1 MKRRIPL
8 VAALLSFFYSLG
20 LARADTTEFD
30 GAAAWRAGN
39 AIGVL
44 EARRS
49 GWDYGGFLDT
59 VISGNVEECMSDAYS
74 TLAMRDC
81 YADAHNAWE
90 DVLTAEYQLR
100 LQNVGDQEGLRE
112 VQRAWIK
119 YRDLKC
125 AYSGNSLG
133 SAGTI
138 ARTSCAAVM
147 AKQRALEFIA
157 SNSCTLIEGCL
168 W

>member
-1 MKRRIPL
+1 MKQMVPV
-8 VAALLSFFYSLG
+8 VAAFLSFFCGLG
-20 LARADTTEFD
+20 LARAEITEFD
-30 GAAAWRAGN
+30 GAAAWRASDT
-39 AIGVL
+39 AGVL
-44 EARRS
+44 KARGA
-49 GWDYGGFLDT
+49 GWDFGGFLNT
-59 VISGNVEECMSDAYS
+59 EISGSVEECMGDAYS

-81 YADAHNAWE
+81 YADEHNAWE

-112 VQRAWIK
+112 VQRAWIR

-133 SAGTI
+133 SAGII
-138 ARTSCAAVM
+138 ARTSCAAGM

>member
-1 MKRRIPL
+1 MKQMVPV
-8 VAALLSFFYSLG
+8 VAAFLSLFCSLG
-20 LARADTTEFD
+20 LVRAQTTEFD

-39 AIGVL
+39 TGGVL
-44 EARRS
+44 EARSS
-49 GWDYGGFLDT
+49 GWDYGAFLDMELND
-59 VISGNVEECMSDAYS
+59 VVEECMSDAYS
-74 TLAMRDC
+74 TLEMRDC
-81 YADAHNAWE
+81 YANAHAAWE
-90 DVLTAEYQLR
+90 DVLTGEYQLR
-100 LQNVGDQEGLRE
+100 LQNVGDKEGLRE

-133 SAGTI
+133 SAGAI
-138 ARTSCAAVM
+138 ARTSCAAAM